1 MKLIHFSVAI
11 ALADRI
17 GRKIIQLVGFMSLT
31 ILLVIFGFA
40 YEPIKKT
47 SIGLF
52 VTLFTLIQF
61 FFNFGPNITT
71 FIIPGIYFAE

>member
-1 MKLIHFSVAI
+1 
-11 ALADRI
+11 
-17 GRKIIQLVGFMSLT
+17 MSLT
-31 ILLVIFGFA
+31 ILLAIFGFA

-71 FIIPGIYFAE
+71 FIIPGIYFGE